1 MWGPHPMKWVHVSK
15 ERERERDRR
24 DVLEDLNLQSEGHVV
39 VSSSGCM
46 GPHPLLC
53 ITGQFLTDFVGQRK
67 LCVWAWAHII
77 TPPLAHFDSAFFSH
91 CQQLSLLS
99 VRVCGISGS
108 NATNIAIYSNK
119 INNSD
124 ADFNFSLFFF
134 LPIPGRVENNH
145 SDGKIVPYNTIIFLN
160 LELEILVK
168 SNGISNISST
178 IAFIF

>member
-1 MWGPHPMKWVHVSK
+1 MGPTPNEMGPRQQG

-39 VSSSGCM
+39 VSSSGCV

-108 NATNIAIYSNK
+108 NATTLQYTVIKLTTAMLILT
-119 INNSD
+119 
-124 ADFNFSLFFF
+124 FLCFFF
-134 LPIPGRVENNH
+134 
-145 SDGKIVPYNTIIFLN
+145 Y
-160 LELEILVK
+160 
-168 SNGISNISST
+168 
-178 IAFIF
+178 